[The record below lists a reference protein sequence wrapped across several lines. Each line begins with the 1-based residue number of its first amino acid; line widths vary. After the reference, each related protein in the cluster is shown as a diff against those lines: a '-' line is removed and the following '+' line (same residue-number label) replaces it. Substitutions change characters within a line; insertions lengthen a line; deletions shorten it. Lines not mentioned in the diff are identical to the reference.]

1 MAPILWTYSS
11 EVLDCVG
18 ADCDPVCMDWID
30 GVDIGG
36 GLMTR
41 RWKRYVALIFLA
53 AFLLVPNPAQRAL
66 FWYGQERA
74 ERIVN
79 IVVDTTLPESTVPAR
94 PQVPAGPDR

>member
-1 MAPILWTYSS
+1 
-11 EVLDCVG
+11 
-18 ADCDPVCMDWID
+18 MDWID

-36 GLMTR
+36 GLLPR
-41 RWKRYVALIFLA
+41 RWKRHVARVFLVALVLF
-53 AFLLVPNPAQRAL
+53 PNPAQRVL

-94 PQVPAGPDR
+94 PQVLSGPDR